1 MHLPHTQ
8 PCTISCGKPPPAI
21 KYAQIMIPEE
31 HTPKT
36 PSDNPYEFSQQSEPL
51 LKPGQTDPVMWCI
64 TFLIIW
70 YLISRLG

>member
-1 MHLPHTQ
+1 MH
-8 PCTISCGKPPPAI
+8 
-21 KYAQIMIPEE
+21 PEE
-31 HTPKT
+31 HTPQT
-36 PSDNPYEFSQQSEPL
+36 PSDNPYEFSQEQEPL